1 MNKVEERILRES
13 IEKFTE
19 IGYTA
24 FNLDDLC
31 RDLGISKK
39 TLYEHYPSK
48 KDLFQKCAQAIFNEM
63 RSESQAVLEKMI
75 ENDEFHFFEQLKN
88 MFAVVNKHHKKLKP
102 KFIEDMKKYAHTIWD
117 CTTEFEQERRHYFDK
132 IWELGIKEGMI
143 KSNINKNIY
152 YLMYFGILDKIM
164 RQDILAD
171 LSISSTQAL
180 EQIYEILMSGIL
192 TDEGITDFKEKT
204 K

>member
-1 MNKVEERILRES
+1 MIKVEDRILKES

-24 FNLDDLC
+24 LNLDDLC

-39 TLYEHYPSK
+39 TLYDHYPSK
-48 KDLFQKCAQAIFNEM
+48 KELFQKCAKHVFDEM
-63 RSESQAVLEKMI
+63 RSESQAVLEKMV
-75 ENDEFHFFEQLKN
+75 ENDEFHFFEHLKN
-88 MFAVVNKHHKKLKP
+88 MFAVINKHHKKLKP
-102 KFIEDMKKYAHTIWD
+102 KFVEDMKKYAHSIWD
-117 CTTEFEQERRHYFDK
+117 CTTEFEDQRRQYFDK
-132 IWELGIKEGMI
+132 IWDLGIKEGMI
-143 KSNINKNIY
+143 KVDINKNIY
-152 YLMYFGILDKIM
+152 YLMYFGILHTIM
-164 RQDILAD
+164 RPDILAD

-192 TDEGITDFKEKT
+192 TDDGIKDFKEKT